1 MHDVSLFRL
10 AVIAVLVLLGVV
22 ALVRRSRS
30 KPASDGEEPDP
41 RKVERRRTRLSLTG
55 YVLLFIGLRMILA
68 LFTEGGALLAPR
80 AMLFGLDLSTG
91 VVIAWILLA
100 ALAAAALLVR
110 FVSFPKFKDQ
120 PKGVQSAV
128 EAMVESVSRFP
139 LFRRRKQKP
148 DKDSPEYQLKMAKR
162 KRRRLIMAG
171 FLALVIVF
179 GVIFSLIAPPEA
191 EEIRFE
197 ISAPRT
203 TLFGFDIS
211 TTVITT
217 WIAMA
222 ILTVAALLIRFVAIP
237 KFKDEPKGFQNVLE
251 LLIETTSKYAS
262 NTGGHLGE
270 NLSAYIFSVG
280 ALLVTSAALEFFSL
294 RAPTADL
301 MLTAA
306 LAICTFILINYY
318 GIRRKGAW
326 GRIASFAQPKAIVF
340 PFKLLSELAIPISLA
355 CRLFG
360 NMVGGMI
367 VMELLYMALGSFV
380 VGIPALFGLY
390 FNVFHPLIQ
399 AFIFITLSL
408 TFMRDAV
415 E

>member
-1 MHDVSLFRL
+1 MT
-10 AVIAVLVLLGVV
+10 GV
-22 ALVRRSRS
+22 
-30 KPASDGEEPDP
+30 
-41 RKVERRRTRLSLTG
+41 
-55 YVLLFIGLRMILA
+55 VLLFIALRMILDLFAQENVGFA
-68 LFTEGGALLAPR
+68 LFAPR
-80 AMLFGLDLSTG
+80 TMLLGFDINTAVL
-91 VVIAWILLA
+91 IAWILLA
-100 ALAAAALLVR
+100 ILIAFALVIR
-110 FVSFPKFKDQ
+110 FVFIPKFKDD
-120 PKGVQSAV
+120 PKGIQSAV
-128 EAMVESVSRFP
+128 EAMVEGVSRFP
-139 LFRRRKQKP
+139 LFRRSRKNAP
-148 DKDSPEYQLKMAKR
+148 DKNSPEYQLKMAKK
-162 KRRRLIMAG
+162 KRRRLIMAV
-171 FLALVIVF
+171 FLAMVIVF
-179 GVIFSLIAPPEA
+179 GVIFSLIAPPQA
-191 EEIRFE
+191 EKISFE

-222 ILTVAALLIRFVAIP
+222 ILTVAALLIRFVALP

-251 LLIETTSKYAS
+251 LVIETTSKYAS

-318 GIRRKGAW
+318 GIRRKGVW